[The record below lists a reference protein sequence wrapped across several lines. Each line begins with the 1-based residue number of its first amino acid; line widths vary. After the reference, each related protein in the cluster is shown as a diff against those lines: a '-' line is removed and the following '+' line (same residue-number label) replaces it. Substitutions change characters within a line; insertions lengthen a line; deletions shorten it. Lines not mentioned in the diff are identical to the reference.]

1 MLTEQYRPTYYRI
14 RPQNSLG
21 CRPLAPQTIIP
32 WYLVGMPV
40 GLTSLLGQVSGGGG
54 AGQPH
59 LKSLVKSFGFS
70 HPFWCPIIADG
81 LHL

>member
-54 AGQPH
+54 RSAPPQISREIIRVFPP
-59 LKSLVKSFGFS
+59 LLVS
-70 HPFWCPIIADG
+70 HYR
-81 LHL
+81 